1 MSRQSLVLAAAF
13 AMIAVIAGAGPAFA
27 AYGAFAYDEGARKFG
42 YSHDEATQKAADA
55 AALKGCASSACKVIF
70 HTGPQQCGA
79 IAMSDGDKAWGAAY
93 RDRRDAAELGAMQDC
108 QKHTSGQ
115 CKVKAS
121 VCNR

>member
-1 MSRQSLVLAAAF
+1 MPRQSLILAAVF
-13 AMIAVIAGAGPAFA
+13 AMIAVMAGARPALA

-42 YSHDEATQKAADA
+42 YSHDEPTQKAADA
-55 AALKGCASSACKVIF
+55 AALKGCASNGCKVIF

-79 IAMSDGDKAWGAAY
+79 IAMSDGDKGWGAAY
-93 RDRRDAAELGAMQDC
+93 RDQRPAAELAAMQDC
-108 QKHTSGQ
+108 QKHTQAQ